1 VRGRSLAHAL
11 IHARLRS
18 DIMEYAMSG
27 KEDIKIFAQQ
37 TLGCGCP
44 EEVFEHIDS
53 QSDVQLDGRRLSRI
67 IKIGNRLLIY
77 IVEMADADSVKQNLA
92 FLVASGRKERDRIR
106 FNRFRLV
113 LTADDITEVQKVAE
127 AVFAVINR
135 DEKVHLHVI
144 PKKSIPFL

>member
-1 VRGRSLAHAL
+1 
-11 IHARLRS
+11 
-18 DIMEYAMSG
+18 MSG

-44 EEVFEHIDS
+44 EEVFQHIDS
-53 QSDVQLDGRRLSRI
+53 QSNVQLNGIVLNRR

-77 IVEMADADSVKQNLA
+77 IVEIKDADSVKNNLA
-92 FLVASGRKERDRIR
+92 FLVSSGRKERDAIG

-113 LTADDITEVQKVAE
+113 LTADDIDKVKKIAE
-127 AVFAVINR
+127 EMFDVISS

-144 PKKSIPFL
+144 SKKSIPFSIDS

>member
-1 VRGRSLAHAL
+1 VSEKG
-11 IHARLRS
+11 
-18 DIMEYAMSG
+18 
-27 KEDIKIFAQQ
+27 DIKTFVQQ

-44 EEVFEHIDS
+44 EEVFQHIDS
-53 QSDVQLDGRRLSRI
+53 QSNVKLNGIVLSRR

-77 IVEMADADSVKQNLA
+77 IVELADASSVKQHLA
-92 FLVASGRKERDRIR
+92 FLVTSGRKERDRIG

-135 DEKVHLHVI
+135 DGKVHLHVI
-144 PKKSIPFL
+144 PKKSILFLDSRP

>member
-1 VRGRSLAHAL
+1 
-11 IHARLRS
+11 
-18 DIMEYAMSG
+18 MSG
-27 KEDIKIFAQQ
+27 KEDIKTFAHQ

-53 QSDVQLDGRRLSRI
+53 QSNVRLEGIVLNRR

-77 IVEMADADSVKQNLA
+77 IAEMADADSVKQNLA
-92 FLVASGRKERDRIR
+92 FLVASGRKERDHIG

-113 LTADDITEVQKVAE
+113 LTADDISEVQKVAE

-135 DEKVHLHVI
+135 DNKVHLHII
-144 PKKSIPFL
+144 PKKSIAFLS

>member
-1 VRGRSLAHAL
+1 M
-11 IHARLRS
+11 S
-18 DIMEYAMSG
+18 DRES
-27 KEDIKIFAQQ
+27 IKIFAQE

-44 EEVFEHIDS
+44 EEVFQHIDS
-53 QSDVQLDGRRLSRI
+53 QSNVQLNGILLSRK

-92 FLVASGRKERDRIR
+92 FLVAGGRKERDSIG

-113 LTADDITEVQKVAE
+113 VTADDIGEVKKVAE

-144 PKKSIPFL
+144 PRKNIPFL